1 MVENGNDHPSCR
13 SCGDSCW
20 FMANQRF
27 LTRVITRA
35 AKRAGAPPGLL
46 RGVRGGLSVAW
57 IVLVAAWLLSITGI
71 ASLFSVL
78 TLSGIVGLAV
88 SLALQNTLS
97 NMISGILLF
106 SDGVLRLDDT
116 VEYGGVKGRVVK
128 IGLRNTWIRRDDGAV
143 AVISN
148 NYLAGGPLIIHSAGE
163 RVEKKL
169 HL

>member
-1 MVENGNDHPSCR
+1 MIDNGTIILVAEAIAIVGGSWVIR
-13 SCGDSCW
+13 
-20 FMANQRF
+20 RF
-27 LTRVITRA
+27 LTRVITRT
-35 AKRAGAPPGLL
+35 AKRAGATPSLL
-46 RGVRGGLSVAW
+46 RGVRAGLSVAW
-57 IVLVAAWLLSITGI
+57 IVLVAAWLLSIAGI

-106 SDGVLRLDDT
+106 SDGVLRLDDM
-116 VEYGGVKGRVVK
+116 VECGGIKGRIVK
-128 IGLRNTWIRRDDGAV
+128 IGLRNTWIRRDDGTI

-169 HL
+169 SL

>member
-1 MVENGNDHPSCR
+1 MVDNETIILVAEGVAIVAGSWLIR
-13 SCGDSCW
+13 G
-20 FMANQRF
+20 F
-27 LTRVITRA
+27 LSRVITRA
-35 AKRAGAPPGLL
+35 AKRAGAQPGLL

-106 SDGVLRLDDT
+106 SDGVLRLDD
-116 VEYGGVKGRVVK
+116 VIEYGGVKGRVVK
-128 IGLRNTWIRRDDGAV
+128 IGLRNTWMRREDGTI

-148 NYLAGGPLIIHSAGE
+148 NYLAGGPLVIHSAGE
-163 RVEKKL
+163 RIEKKL
-169 HL
+169 RL

>member
-1 MVENGNDHPSCR
+1 MIILVAEAIAIIVGSWLVR
-13 SCGDSCW
+13 G
-20 FMANQRF
+20 
-27 LTRVITRA
+27 LLTRA
-35 AKRAGAPPGLL
+35 AERAGATPSLL
-46 RGVRGGLSVAW
+46 RGIRGGLSVAW
-57 IVLVAAWLLSITGI
+57 IVLAAAWLLSITGI

-97 NMISGILLF
+97 NMISGILLL

-116 VEYGGVKGRVVK
+116 VEYGGVKGRIVR
-128 IGLRNTWIRRDDGAV
+128 IGLRSTWIRREDGTV

-148 NYLAGGPLIIHSAGE
+148 NILAGGPLIIYSAGE

-169 HL
+169 RL